1 MRAAIVFSVL
11 SIAATTLAAPLPYE
25 SNGDVFARDFDGLQ
39 ARNND
44 KPLPARP
51 LTDET
56 EEPGYVSIE
65 PEKASGGNAPAGSKD
80 IIPSMRNGEGSTRV
94 QKVTNYIKT
103 KVGKDKQ

>member
-65 PEKASGGNAPAGSKD
+65 PEKAAGGAAPAGAKG
-80 IIPSMRNGEGSTRV
+80 IIPSMRNGQGSTTV
-94 QKVTNYIKT
+94 QKVTNYVKN
-103 KVGKDKQ
+103 KVGGGKQ